1 MDPPEDLSAT
11 KTIEAKVKLL
21 KCIKTLRLNAR
32 GCMLGQFGAS
42 KYKVGAKEFSEPGY
56 LDDDTVP
63 KDSRCPTFASLLL
76 QVDNTRWR
84 GVPFLMTAGKGLDE
98 RLCEVRIRY
107 KQKPHNKLIAAM
119 SGRRLGSNELVM
131 RIQPD
136 ESLYTTFMSKEPS
149 LNTMAMP
156 PGLKWVPKMTV
167 MDMTFAEQFR
177 NAYVGDAYERMF
189 LNAAL
194 GDQSLFVSADELVEM
209 WRIFTPLLHQID
221 EQKPDVAIYPF
232 GMVPEAWADWAKAR
246 GAAPKS
252 TWQEFLALN
261 SDQVEELRQVFVEL
275 DVDNKGRLEGP
286 EILELAKR
294 FYDGREPTLKQIAAI
309 MDRIDPDGS
318 GSVTWDQFVKAACVI
333 SRAFR
338 KPIEPMI
345 GWRQ

>member
-1 MDPPEDLSAT
+1 
-11 KTIEAKVKLL
+11 
-21 KCIKTLRLNAR
+21 
-32 GCMLGQFGAS
+32 
-42 KYKVGAKEFSEPGY
+42 
-56 LDDDTVP
+56 VP

-107 KQKPHNKLIAAM
+107 KQKPHNKLVAAM
-119 SGRRLGSNELVM
+119 SGRRLGANELVM

-136 ESLYTTFMSKEPS
+136 ESLYMTFMSKEPS

-156 PGLKWVPKMTV
+156 PGLLWVPKMTV
-167 MDMTFAEQFR
+167 MDMTYAEQFR

-194 GDQSLFVSADELVEM
+194 GDQSLFVSAAELVEM

-221 EQKPDVAIYPF
+221 ELKPDVAIYPF
-232 GMVPEAWADWAKAR
+232 GMVPDGWAEWAKAK
-246 GAAPKS
+246 GAAPKA
-252 TWQEFLALN
+252 TWQEFLALH
-261 SDQVEELRQVFVEL
+261 SDQMEELRRVFVEL
-275 DVDNKGRLEGP
+275 DVDSKGQLEGP

-294 FYDGREPTLKQIAAI
+294 FYDGREPTLKQIGAI

-318 GSVTWDQFVKAACVI
+318 GSVTWDQFVKAAGVI
-333 SRAFR
+333 SSAFR
-338 KPIEPMI
+338 TPIEPTI